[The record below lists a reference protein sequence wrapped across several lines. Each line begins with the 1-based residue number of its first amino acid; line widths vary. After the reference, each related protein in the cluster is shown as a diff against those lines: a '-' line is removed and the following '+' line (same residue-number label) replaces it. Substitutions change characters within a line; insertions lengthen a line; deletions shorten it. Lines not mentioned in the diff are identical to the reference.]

1 MLTYTAF
8 LHLYPHP
15 RRSMQTSAPVDAD
28 IRAGR
33 CRHPRRSMQTSASV
47 DADIRAGRCRHPRRP
62 MHNRPKPTT
71 TLLYVRLKIKEVI
84 L

>member
-15 RRSMQTSAPVDAD
+15 RRSMQTSASVDAD

-47 DADIRAGRCRHPRRP
+47 DADIRVGRCRP
-62 MHNRPKPTT
+62 PKTDNNT
-71 TLLYVRLKIKEVI
+71 IVRQT
-84 L
+84 

>member
-8 LHLYPHP
+8 LHLYSHP

-28 IRAGR
+28 IRVGR
-33 CRHPRRSMQTSASV
+33 CRHPRRSIQTSASV
-47 DADIRAGRCRHPRRP
+47 DAD
-62 MHNRPKPTT
+62 RPKPTT

>member
-1 MLTYTAF
+1 MGVNMLTYTAF

-47 DADIRAGRCRHPRRP
+47 DAD
-62 MHNRPKPTT
+62 RPKPTT

>member
-33 CRHPRRSMQTSASV
+33 CTTAQNLQQHYCTS
-47 DADIRAGRCRHPRRP
+47 D
-62 MHNRPKPTT
+62 
-71 TLLYVRLKIKEVI
+71 LK
-84 L
+84 

>member
-15 RRSMQTSAPVDAD
+15 RRSMQTSA
-28 IRAGR
+28 
-33 CRHPRRSMQTSASV
+33 SV
-47 DADIRAGRCRHPRRP
+47 DAE
-62 MHNRPKPTT
+62 RPKPTT

>member
-47 DADIRAGRCRHPRRP
+47 DAD
-62 MHNRPKPTT
+62 RPKPTT
-71 TLLYVRLKIKEVI
+71 TLLYVRLKGSSKN
-84 L
+84 

>member
-15 RRSMQTSAPVDAD
+15 RRSMQTSAPVDVD
-28 IRAGR
+28 IRVGR

-47 DADIRAGRCRHPRRP
+47 DAD
-62 MHNRPKPTT
+62 RPKPTT
-71 TLLYVRLKIKEVI
+71 ILLYVRLKIKEVI

>member
-8 LHLYPHP
+8 LHLYPHL

-33 CRHPRRSMQTSASV
+33 CRHPRRSMQTYASV
-47 DADIRAGRCRHPRRP
+47 DADIRVGRCRP
-62 MHNRPKPTT
+62 PKTYNNT
-71 TLLYVRLKIKEVI
+71 IVRQT
-84 L
+84 

>member
-47 DADIRAGRCRHPRRP
+47 DADIRVGRCRP
-62 MHNRPKPTT
+62 PKTDNNT
-71 TLLYVRLKIKEVI
+71 IVRQT
-84 L
+84 

>member
-15 RRSMQTSAPVDAD
+15 RRSMQTSASVDAD

-47 DADIRAGRCRHPRRP
+47 DAD
-62 MHNRPKPTT
+62 RPKPTT
-71 TLLYVRLKIKEVI
+71 TLLYVILKIKEVI

>member
-47 DADIRAGRCRHPRRP
+47 DAQP
-62 MHNRPKPTT
+62 PKTYNNT
-71 TLLYVRLKIKEVI
+71 IVRQT
-84 L
+84 

>member
-33 CRHPRRSMQTSASV
+33 CRHPRRSMQTSAPV
-47 DADIRAGRCRHPRRP
+47 DAQP
-62 MHNRPKPTT
+62 PKTYNNT
-71 TLLYVRLKIKEVI
+71 IVRQT
-84 L
+84 

>member
-28 IRAGR
+28 ICVGR
-33 CRHPRRSMQTSASV
+33 CRPPKTYNNTIVRQT
-47 DADIRAGRCRHPRRP
+47 
-62 MHNRPKPTT
+62 
-71 TLLYVRLKIKEVI
+71 
-84 L
+84 

>member
-8 LHLYPHP
+8 LHLYPHL

-33 CRHPRRSMQTSASV
+33 CRHTRRSMQTYASV
-47 DADIRAGRCRHPRRP
+47 DADIRVGRCRP
-62 MHNRPKPTT
+62 PKTYNNT
-71 TLLYVRLKIKEVI
+71 IVRQT
-84 L
+84 

>member
-28 IRAGR
+28 IRVGR

-47 DADIRAGRCRHPRRP
+47 DAQP
-62 MHNRPKPTT
+62 PKPYNNTI
-71 TLLYVRLKIKEVI
+71 VRQT
-84 L
+84 

>member
-15 RRSMQTSAPVDAD
+15 HRSMQTSASVDAD

-47 DADIRAGRCRHPRRP
+47 DAQP
-62 MHNRPKPTT
+62 PKTYNNT
-71 TLLYVRLKIKEVI
+71 IVRQT
-84 L
+84 

>member
-28 IRAGR
+28 IRVGR
-33 CRHPRRSMQTSASV
+33 CRHPRRSMQTSAPV
-47 DADIRAGRCRHPRRP
+47 DADIRVGRC
-62 MHNRPKPTT
+62 TT
-71 TLLYVRLKIKEVI
+71 AQTLQQHYCTSDLK
-84 L
+84 

>member
-28 IRAGR
+28 IRVGR
-33 CRHPRRSMQTSASV
+33 CRPPKTYNNTIVRQT
-47 DADIRAGRCRHPRRP
+47 
-62 MHNRPKPTT
+62 
-71 TLLYVRLKIKEVI
+71 
-84 L
+84 

>member
-15 RRSMQTSAPVDAD
+15 RRSMQTSASVDAD

-47 DADIRAGRCRHPRRP
+47 DAD
-62 MHNRPKPTT
+62 RPKPTT
-71 TLLYVRLKIKEVI
+71 TLLYVRFKIKEVI

>member
-28 IRAGR
+28 IRPVDADIRVGR
-33 CRHPRRSMQTSASV
+33 CRHPRRSMQTAQNLQQHYCTS
-47 DADIRAGRCRHPRRP
+47 D
-62 MHNRPKPTT
+62 
-71 TLLYVRLKIKEVI
+71 LK
-84 L
+84 

>member
-15 RRSMQTSAPVDAD
+15 RRSMQTSAPIDAD

-47 DADIRAGRCRHPRRP
+47 DAQP
-62 MHNRPKPTT
+62 PKTYNNT
-71 TLLYVRLKIKEVI
+71 IVRQT
-84 L
+84 

>member
-8 LHLYPHP
+8 LHLYSHP
-15 RRSMQTSAPVDAD
+15 RRSMQTSASVDAD

-47 DADIRAGRCRHPRRP
+47 DADIRVGRCRP
-62 MHNRPKPTT
+62 PKTYNNT
-71 TLLYVRLKIKEVI
+71 IVRQT
-84 L
+84 

>member
-15 RRSMQTSAPVDAD
+15 HRSMQTSAPVDAD

-47 DADIRAGRCRHPRRP
+47 DAQP
-62 MHNRPKPTT
+62 PKTYNNT
-71 TLLYVRLKIKEVI
+71 IVRQT
-84 L
+84 

>member
-28 IRAGR
+28 ICAGR

-47 DADIRAGRCRHPRRP
+47 DAQP
-62 MHNRPKPTT
+62 PKTYNNT
-71 TLLYVRLKIKEVI
+71 IVRQT
-84 L
+84 

>member
-33 CRHPRRSMQTSASV
+33 CRHPRRSM
-47 DADIRAGRCRHPRRP
+47 
-62 MHNRPKPTT
+62 HNRQKPTT

>member
-28 IRAGR
+28 NNTIVR
-33 CRHPRRSMQTSASV
+33 QT
-47 DADIRAGRCRHPRRP
+47 
-62 MHNRPKPTT
+62 
-71 TLLYVRLKIKEVI
+71 
-84 L
+84 

>member
-15 RRSMQTSAPVDAD
+15 RRSMQTSASVDAD
-28 IRAGR
+28 ICAGR

-47 DADIRAGRCRHPRRP
+47 DAQP
-62 MHNRPKPTT
+62 PKTYNNT
-71 TLLYVRLKIKEVI
+71 IVRQT
-84 L
+84 

>member
-1 MLTYTAF
+1 MLTYTVF

-33 CRHPRRSMQTSASV
+33 CRHPRRSMQTAQNLQQHYCTS
-47 DADIRAGRCRHPRRP
+47 D
-62 MHNRPKPTT
+62 
-71 TLLYVRLKIKEVI
+71 LK
-84 L
+84 

>member
-33 CRHPRRSMQTSASV
+33 CRHTRRSMQTSAPV
-47 DADIRAGRCRHPRRP
+47 DADIRVGRCRP
-62 MHNRPKPTT
+62 PKTNNNT
-71 TLLYVRLKIKEVI
+71 IVRQT
-84 L
+84 

>member
-33 CRHPRRSMQTSASV
+33 CRHPHRSMQTSASV
-47 DADIRAGRCRHPRRP
+47 DADIRVGRCRP
-62 MHNRPKPTT
+62 PKTDNNT
-71 TLLYVRLKIKEVI
+71 IVRQT
-84 L
+84 

>member
-28 IRAGR
+28 IRVGR

-47 DADIRAGRCRHPRRP
+47 DAQP
-62 MHNRPKPTT
+62 PKTYNNT
-71 TLLYVRLKIKEVI
+71 IVRQT
-84 L
+84 

>member
-15 RRSMQTSAPVDAD
+15 RRSMQTSAPVNAD

-47 DADIRAGRCRHPRRP
+47 GADIRVGRCR
-62 MHNRPKPTT
+62 
-71 TLLYVRLKIKEVI
+71 IKKSNYYI
-84 L
+84 ISFTKQQ